1 MTTWVN
7 PTTRIGGVDQIVVPE
22 RTTPG
27 FDDAPYDDEQYVRIN
42 GEWVPVDTPDIIGDT
57 LAPKPPTSLA
67 TSGVP
72 SENGVTVDYTLMWV
86 PPTQNVDG
94 SPLTDLNYYV
104 VRWHYAGGGPWA
116 SFVSEDASCFL
127 PGLMPGIDIEWEVLA
142 RDTSGNDSTWA
153 STSASGITDTVGPDQ
168 PSTPVLSTAL
178 GTITATWDG
187 LDSGG
192 DPPPPDFDHLNFYVS
207 ATSGGPWQYVDRVE
221 GAGSA
226 YITGAPV
233 GSTRYVSTV
242 AVDTSSN
249 SSVRSSQASIV
260 VAGVAGADI
269 DAAVLAAISADSQAK
284 ADQAEADA
292 IAAANTQAQ
301 ILADQA
307 EADAK
312 AAAALDAQAKADQAE
327 ADAMAASAVTA
338 QEMADA
344 AEAQAHASATAAAAA
359 DATAKADAAQAA
371 AINYASTMVISTT
384 QIADDSISTPK
395 LKANSVVS
403 DKIAANA
410 ITAGK
415 IAANSIRARELLLAD
430 TSNMAEI
437 NESFPVGAIWDSQ
450 HGIGA
455 WGAGWSTRSLSSSTY
470 FMFRD
475 KAGPVPFKTGDR
487 IRVTFEAY
495 ADAAVTGNLYLW
507 MYGDTSTAEQVL
519 PAIPITTAPTAFE
532 REFVVA
538 TNTALKTEFMIG
550 LMGLAGV
557 NVYLRVVRA
566 YVMNAGE
573 LIVDGTIKAKHIEAG
588 AITTNELAAGAVDA
602 TKIKAGAVTTDK
614 IAAGAVTA
622 DKVAAQS
629 ITAEKIALNAF
640 SSNLIADPSFEEP
653 YPFLPVASAQ
663 QHQWA
668 IDGSSGAGV
677 ASRFG
682 LPNSGLWALRMEKPA
697 AAAYVRM
704 RSGVFPVVPG
714 KSYVVSMAIAKEFA
728 DTTAL
733 LYCRVAGGATAALTE
748 KPATSL
754 ATAIP
759 FVGDDPNTFES
770 LDPPWIQENL
780 YPGDLLTDG
789 GAGVHAGAQAYNTGT
804 TTTGVRSIS
813 GSGQVLSAAS
823 QAVSAR
829 WGTYIAFNVNQ
840 GDTYRLKLRWTGLAG
855 TNARLRF
862 YVDGQDVGGGGT
874 TAHLVDNIVSAASG
888 VTVLTPPTSAVY
900 DTYKV
905 YAWLEPAAGLT
916 ATSPT
921 VTITSIEME
930 RIDPDTGIVRPLLE
944 MYNSLSATV
953 TIPAGIN
960 FAAVKFVTS
969 SGATANPQSIFVDDV
984 SVVEVGRGGTEIT
997 AAGVRLFAGDGSE
1010 VGAFVS
1016 NRPNYLSVTRRG
1028 ETLAGISQFGDVS
1041 GQTFTIAG
1049 KDTDGDGASDKGME
1063 IYGTEFLDWLNQ
1075 LGRGVVA
1082 RGWRETSTASI
1093 GATEQP
1099 LLELQFDQVP
1109 GRQYVVHCAV
1119 PLYSTTVGTRAII
1132 RIRGTTNGTT
1142 PGVTSTEYRGVR
1154 TAWALAGPTY
1164 WSFFHKMMGVK
1175 SGAVLDTR
1183 LLLTGDAETN
1193 TFSCPGSTTAPME
1206 MWVEDLGPYMDDT
1219 GIDRTVTTPP
1229 VTKKTY
1235 TTTWTSTAGRCYMGN
1250 GAQDSSQGPQDMK
1263 HGYSSYDGNSKSLW
1277 IFNSMTSY
1285 LAGSTIS
1292 KIRVYLYANHWY
1304 NNAGGT
1310 AYVKVHGYSSY
1321 PGSSPSMTTAVTSSN
1336 WPKPGGRWVTLP
1348 SSLHAGFISG
1358 AYKGIGV
1365 GPAPSNSTSYYGRFN
1380 RDGAKVEITYIK

>member
-1 MTTWVN
+1 V
-7 PTTRIGGVDQIVVPE
+7 
-22 RTTPG
+22 
-27 FDDAPYDDEQYVRIN
+27 A
-42 GEWVPVDTPDIIGDT
+42 
-57 LAPKPPTSLA
+57 
-67 TSGVP
+67 
-72 SENGVTVDYTLMWV
+72 
-86 PPTQNVDG
+86 
-94 SPLTDLNYYV
+94 
-104 VRWHYAGGGPWA
+104 
-116 SFVSEDASCFL
+116 
-127 PGLMPGIDIEWEVLA
+127 A
-142 RDTSGNDSTWA
+142 RG
-153 STSASGITDTVGPDQ
+153 STS
-168 PSTPVLSTAL
+168 
-178 GTITATWDG
+178 
-187 LDSGG
+187 
-192 DPPPPDFDHLNFYVS
+192 
-207 ATSGGPWQYVDRVE
+207 
-221 GAGSA
+221 
-226 YITGAPV
+226 V
-233 GSTRYVSTV
+233 GSTRFISTV

-249 SSVRSSQASIV
+249 SSVRSSEASIV
-260 VAGVAGADI
+260 VAGVEATDI
-269 DAAVLAAISADSQAK
+269 DPEVFEAIETDAQEKADLAQAAAI
-284 ADQAEADA
+284 
-292 IAAANTQAQ
+292 N
-301 ILADQA
+301 
-307 EADAK
+307 
-312 AAAALDAQAKADQAE
+312 
-327 ADAMAASAVTA
+327 
-338 QEMADA
+338 
-344 AEAQAHASATAAAAA
+344 AAAA
-359 DATAKADAAQAA
+359 DATGKANLARQL
-371 AINYASTMVISTT
+371 AIAASTTRTNFVLDPALNLSGAYLIAGGGIALSTSGGKNRVKRTEDTWVYFQAPAVVGRYYAGSLLLAGNPGEAYQLASSDFTIGSWCEAPYGVIPAEGEVRIPLKSTAPNAGT
-384 QIADDSISTPK
+384 SIYFGLSAGTHLNVSMTEALIEEVSGPGVYPGAGYFDGVTHAPGYGSAW
-395 LKANSVVS
+395 LGAPNESSSQTWPLLAQNSVTAETIAAGAVVAGKLAADS
-403 DKIAANA
+403 VLANNIKAGAVLTDKLDANAVTADKIAANA
-410 ITAGK
+410 ITTEK
-415 IAANSIRARELLLAD
+415 IAAN
-430 TSNMAEI
+430 
-437 NESFPVGAIWDSQ
+437 AI
-450 HGIGA
+450 
-455 WGAGWSTRSLSSSTY
+455 
-470 FMFRD
+470 
-475 KAGPVPFKTGDR
+475 
-487 IRVTFEAY
+487 
-495 ADAAVTGNLYLW
+495 
-507 MYGDTSTAEQVL
+507 
-519 PAIPITTAPTAFE
+519 IT
-532 REFVVA
+532 
-538 TNTALKTEFMIG
+538 NKI
-550 LMGLAGV
+550 
-557 NVYLRVVRA
+557 
-566 YVMNAGE
+566 
-573 LIVDGTIKAKHIEAG
+573 
-588 AITTNELAAGAVDA
+588 AAGAVDA
-602 TKIKAGAVTTDK
+602 IAIAAGAVTTAK
-614 IAAGAVTA
+614 LAAGAVTA

-653 YPFLPVASAQ
+653 YSFLPVASAP

-668 IDGSSGAGV
+668 IDGSSGAGA

-862 YVDGQDVGGGGT
+862 YVDGQDFGGGGT

-997 AAGVRLFAGDGSE
+997 AAGVRLFSGDGSE

-1028 ETLAGISQFGDVS
+1028 QTLAGISQFGDVS
-1041 GQTFTIAG
+1041 GQSLSIAG
-1049 KDTDGDGASDKGME
+1049 KDIDGDGTSDRGME

-1093 GATEQP
+1093 AATEQP
-1099 LLELQFDQVP
+1099 LLELQFDQIP

-1119 PLYSTTVGTRAII
+1119 PLYSTTTGTRAII

-1142 PGVTSTEYRGVR
+1142 PGVSSTEYRGVR

-1193 TFSCPGSTTAPME
+1193 SFSCPGSTTAPME

-1235 TTTWTSTAGRCYMGN
+1235 TTTWTSIGARSYMGS
-1250 GAQDSSQGPQDMK
+1250 GAQDSSQGPSDMK

-1277 IFNSMTSY
+1277 IFNNTWSSY
-1285 LAGSTIS
+1285 LSGSTIS

-1310 AYVKVHGYSSY
+1310 AYVKVHGYTSA
-1321 PGSSPSMTTAVTSSN
+1321 PGSSPSMTTALTSSN

-1348 SSLHAGFISG
+1348 SSLHAGFLSG
-1358 AYKGIGV
+1358 AYKGVGV
-1365 GPAPSNSTSYYGRFN
+1365 GPAPSTSSNYYGRFN
-1380 RDGAKVEITYIK
+1380 RDGAKIEITYIK